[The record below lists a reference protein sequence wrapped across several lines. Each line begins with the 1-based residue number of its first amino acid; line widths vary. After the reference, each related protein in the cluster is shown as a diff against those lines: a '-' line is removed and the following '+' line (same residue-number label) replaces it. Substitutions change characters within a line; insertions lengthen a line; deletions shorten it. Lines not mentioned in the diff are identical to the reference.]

1 VVVYDKCLL
10 ATGGTPKSLAVLD
23 DASDEVKQHVNLFR
37 TTKDFERLKALAGK
51 SKKIAVVGGGFLGSE
66 LAVALAHYG
75 KANGLEVT
83 QIYPERG
90 NMAKVL
96 PAYLSQWSTGKVEAE
111 GVHVVPNSR
120 VVDIS
125 MATEKSNDRTPPRRG
140 LKELSKVGAAP
151 SSTKGAAVTL
161 RLDNGV
167 ELEADEVVVAV
178 GIQPNTELAEK
189 AGGAPPC
196 VSFPTSATLAPCV
209 PFPTSAPLTPCV
221 SFSTSA
227 TAPLCTKHCFV
238 RTNGCGR

>member
-140 LKELSKVGAAP
+140 LKELTKVGAVP
-151 SSTKGAAVTL
+151 SATTGAAVTL

-167 ELEADEVVVAV
+167 ELEVDEVVVAV

-189 AGGAPPC
+189 AGGTHSLRVLSQHYPHPLRTISRQRYPHPC
-196 VSFPTSATLAPCV
+196 VPYPTSATLA
-209 PFPTSAPLTPCV
+209 F
-221 SFSTSA
+221 
-227 TAPLCTKHCFV
+227 CTKTCFV
-238 RTNGCGR
+238 HTNGCGR